1 MFGGCTYIL
10 TNKSHNVLYI
20 GVTADLHARI
30 REHKEKVYPKSFT
43 AKYNC
48 NKLVW
53 FECYNSIIE
62 AINFEKYFKGKR
74 RSFKID
80 LINSINPEWRDLW
93 EDIKNC

>member
-30 REHKEKVYPKSFT
+30 REHKEKAYPKSFT

-62 AINFEKYFKGKR
+62 AINFEKYFKGKM

-93 EDIKNC
+93 EDIKNW